1 MYIKVDPHHA
11 KPTVLITRIGFIEL
25 VSKSNMPQA
34 KIFQHWMNNEVYA
47 KLYNG
52 EPYAID
58 HGKNGGFT
66 EFLRTVDDKK
76 KKREVET
83 TKDGFVI
90 TRDSDGTE
98 MVFNDETGMYEE
110 I

>member
-1 MYIKVDPHHA
+1 MKKEYPA
-11 KPTVLITRIGFIEL
+11 AATLIL
-25 VSKSNMPQA
+25 
-34 KIFQHWMNNEVYA
+34 
-47 KLYNG
+47 
-52 EPYAID
+52 
-58 HGKNGGFT
+58 
-66 EFLRTVDDKK
+66 DD

-98 MVFNDETGMYEE
+98 MIFNDETGMYEE

>member
-1 MYIKVDPHHA
+1 M
-11 KPTVLITRIGFIEL
+11 
-25 VSKSNMPQA
+25 
-34 KIFQHWMNNEVYA
+34 
-47 KLYNG
+47 
-52 EPYAID
+52 
-58 HGKNGGFT
+58 
-66 EFLRTVDDKK
+66 KK
-76 KKREVET
+76 EYPVATTPEEKREVET

>member
-1 MYIKVDPHHA
+1 MEKKYLATTPI
-11 KPTVLITRIGFIEL
+11 L
-25 VSKSNMPQA
+25 
-34 KIFQHWMNNEVYA
+34 
-47 KLYNG
+47 
-52 EPYAID
+52 
-58 HGKNGGFT
+58 
-66 EFLRTVDDKK
+66 DDKK

>member
-1 MYIKVDPHHA
+1 M
-11 KPTVLITRIGFIEL
+11 
-25 VSKSNMPQA
+25 
-34 KIFQHWMNNEVYA
+34 
-47 KLYNG
+47 
-52 EPYAID
+52 
-58 HGKNGGFT
+58 
-66 EFLRTVDDKK
+66 KK
-76 KKREVET
+76 EYPVATTLEKKEVET

>member
-1 MYIKVDPHHA
+1 MEKKYLATTPI
-11 KPTVLITRIGFIEL
+11 L
-25 VSKSNMPQA
+25 
-34 KIFQHWMNNEVYA
+34 
-47 KLYNG
+47 
-52 EPYAID
+52 
-58 HGKNGGFT
+58 
-66 EFLRTVDDKK
+66 DDK

>member
-1 MYIKVDPHHA
+1 MKNEYPA
-11 KPTVLITRIGFIEL
+11 AITPE
-25 VSKSNMPQA
+25 
-34 KIFQHWMNNEVYA
+34 
-47 KLYNG
+47 
-52 EPYAID
+52 
-58 HGKNGGFT
+58 
-66 EFLRTVDDKK
+66 
-76 KKREVET
+76 KREVET